1 MLDSH
6 PRTQLCLMLKQYGQ
20 IIMTDP
26 KRCKALLSDLAPEHR
41 LETYLLITAL
51 EQKITDDLL
60 KPNHLMPINIRLERL
75 TQSLRDAVGIEEEYA
90 YWAVESWALAL
101 GIITQPLPTAIPT
114 PPALPIAPTILLP
127 PSNPAL
133 PPKRTR
139 RIPTNVLFIAWLL
152 AGIFIITV
160 IAFSAKTHS
169 NNKMT
174 KAPVTTELSTTAEPV
189 DAEPSDP
196 WTQNN
201 LGDLYYDGRGGF
213 SVDYQQAAQWYR
225 KAAEQGSIAGQ
236 CNLGFMYANGYGV
249 TKDYQQAVYW
259 YRKAA
264 EQGST
269 DGQNNL
275 GVMYE
280 NGYGVTK
287 DSQQAELWY
296 RKAIEQGHY
305 GAQESLK
312 RLLESHN
319 VSNN

>member
-20 IIMTDP
+20 IIMTEP
-26 KRCKALLSDLAPEHR
+26 KRCKALLSDLSPEHR

-60 KPNHLMPINIRLERL
+60 KSNHLMPINIRLERL
-75 TQSLRDAVGIEEEYA
+75 TKGLRDAVGIEEAYA

-101 GIITQPLPTAIPT
+101 GVIDNPLPTAIPT
-114 PPALPIAPTILLP
+114 TPALPIAPTLLLP
-127 PSNPAL
+127 PSSPAL

-160 IAFSAKTHS
+160 VAFSAKTHS

-189 DAEPSDP
+189 DTEPSDP

-264 EQGST
+264 EQGSV

-319 VSNN
+319 VSSN

>member
-20 IIMTDP
+20 IIMTEP

-60 KPNHLMPINIRLERL
+60 KPNNLMLINIRLERL
-75 TQSLRDAVGIEEEYA
+75 TQSLRDAVGIEEAYA

-101 GIITQPLPTAIPT
+101 GVIDNPLPTSIPT
-114 PPALPIAPTILLP
+114 PPALPTAPTLLLP
-127 PSNPAL
+127 QSTTAI
-133 PPKRTR
+133 PPKRAR
-139 RIPTNVLFIAWLL
+139 RLPTNVLFIAAIL
-152 AGIFIITV
+152 AGIFVVTV
-160 IAFSAKTHS
+160 LAFSAKTHS
-169 NNKMT
+169 KNTMT
-174 KAPVTTELSTTAEPV
+174 KPPVTTELSITAEPV

-213 SVDYQQAAQWYR
+213 AVDYQQAAQWYR
-225 KAAEQGSIAGQ
+225 KAAEQASIAGQ

-249 TKDYQQAVYW
+249 AKDYQQAVYW

-264 EQGST
+264 EQGSA

-287 DSQQAELWY
+287 NNQQAELWY

-312 RLLESHN
+312 QLLDII
-319 VSNN
+319 NN

>member
-41 LETYLLITAL
+41 LETYLLITDL

-75 TQSLRDAVGIEEEYA
+75 TQSLRDAVGIEEAYA

-101 GIITQPLPTAIPT
+101 RVITQPLPTSIPT
-114 PPALPIAPTILLP
+114 PPALPIAPTLPLP
-127 PSNPAL
+127 PTIPARPL
-133 PPKRTR
+133 KRAR
-139 RIPTNVLFIAWLL
+139 RLPTNVLFIAGIL
-152 AGIFIITV
+152 AGIFVVTV
-160 IAFSAKTHS
+160 VMFSAKTHS
-169 NNKMT
+169 KNNMT
-174 KAPVTTELSTTAEPV
+174 KPPVTSELSITAEPV
-189 DAEPSDP
+189 DTEPSDP

-201 LGDLYYDGRGGF
+201 LGDLYYDGRGGVA
-213 SVDYQQAAQWYR
+213 VDYQQAAQWYR

-249 TKDYQQAVYW
+249 TKNYQQAVYW

-264 EQGST
+264 EQGSA

-287 DSQQAELWY
+287 DTQQAELWY

-312 RLLESHN
+312 HLLENSN
-319 VSNN
+319 VINN

>member
-1 MLDSH
+1 MLASH

-26 KRCKALLSDLAPEHR
+26 KRCKALLSDLASEHR

-75 TQSLRDAVGIEEEYA
+75 TQSLRDAIGIEEEYA

-101 GIITQPLPTAIPT
+101 GVIDNPLPTAIPT

-127 PSNPAL
+127 PSTTAI
-133 PPKRTR
+133 PPKRAR
-139 RIPTNVLFIAWLL
+139 RLPTNVLFIAGIL
-152 AGIFIITV
+152 AGIFVVTV
-160 IAFSAKTHS
+160 LTFSAKTHS
-169 NNKMT
+169 KNTMT
-174 KAPVTTELSTTAEPV
+174 KPPVTAELSITAEPV

-201 LGDLYYDGRGGF
+201 LGDLYYDGRGGVA
-213 SVDYQQAAQWYR
+213 VDYQQAAQWYR

-249 TKDYQQAVYW
+249 TKDY
-259 YRKAA
+259 
-264 EQGST
+264 
-269 DGQNNL
+269 
-275 GVMYE
+275 
-280 NGYGVTK
+280 
-287 DSQQAELWY
+287 
-296 RKAIEQGHY
+296 
-305 GAQESLK
+305 
-312 RLLESHN
+312 RLVAPE
-319 VSNN
+319 